1 MIEQLYR
8 KTILTVAGNKA
19 VEGVMRSRGWGL
31 AQRFVAGHQAED
43 IIQAV
48 KDLQKDGIGGLL
60 DLLGEFV
67 DSPDTANAFAEQ
79 ILSLVDQAA
88 AAGIQPYITVKL
100 SGLGQGLTVD
110 GEDLGLTNA
119 RRILERAKPHGGFLA
134 LDMED
139 HPRVDVTLAQFRT
152 LSQEF
157 GHDFVGTVLQ
167 SYLHRTANDL
177 AALADLRPN
186 LRIVKGA
193 YLEPESVAM
202 QDKADID
209 ASYRRLVYANLKAGN
224 YTNVATHDGGI
235 IEDVKLFVLAHGI
248 PREQFEFQLLYGV
261 RRDLQKQLASE
272 GYRVRAYIPYGHD
285 WYPYFSRRIAERPSN
300 ALFVLRGM
308 FGG

>member
-1 MIEQLYR
+1 MIDQIYR
-8 KTILTVAGNKA
+8 KTVLTVAGNKA
-19 VEGVMRSRGWGL
+19 VESVMRSRGWGL
-31 AQRFVAGHQAED
+31 AQRFVAGHQADD

-119 RRILERAKPHGGFLA
+119 RRILSRAKPHGGFLA

-139 HPRVDVTLAQFRT
+139 HPRVDVTLAQFRR
-152 LSQEF
+152 LVEEF
-157 GHDFVGTVLQ
+157 GHHYVGTVLQ
-167 SYLHRTANDL
+167 SYLHRTEKD
-177 AALADLRPN
+177 LADLADLKPN

-202 QDKADID
+202 QDKADIN

-224 YTNVATHDGGI
+224 YTNVASHDDGI
-235 IEDVKLFVLAHGI
+235 IDDVKMFVLAHGI
-248 PREQFEFQLLYGV
+248 PRDQFEFQLLYGV

-272 GYRVRAYIPYGHD
+272 GYRVRAYIPYGDD

>member
-1 MIEQLYR
+1 MIDQIYR
-8 KTILTVAGNKA
+8 KTVLTVAGNKA
-19 VEGVMRSRGWGL
+19 VESVMRSRGWGL
-31 AQRFVAGHQAED
+31 AQRFVAGHQADD

-119 RRILERAKPHGGFLA
+119 RRILGRAKPYGGFLA

-139 HPRVDVTLAQFRT
+139 HPRVDVTLAQFRS
-152 LSQEF
+152 LVGEF
-157 GHDFVGTVLQ
+157 GHHYVGTVLQ
-167 SYLHRTANDL
+167 SYLHRTEKD
-177 AALADLRPN
+177 LADLADLKPN

-202 QDKADID
+202 QDKADIN

-224 YTNVATHDGGI
+224 YTNVASHDDGI
-235 IEDVKLFVLAHGI
+235 IDDVKMFVLAHGI
-248 PREQFEFQLLYGV
+248 PRDQFEFQLLYGV

-272 GYRVRAYIPYGHD
+272 GYRVRAYIPYGDD

>member
-1 MIEQLYR
+1 MIDQLYR
-8 KTILTVAGNKA
+8 KTVLTVAGNKV
-19 VEGVMRSRGWGL
+19 VEGVMRSRGWSL
-31 AQRFVAGHQAED
+31 AQRFVAGSQSGD
-43 IIQAV
+43 IIRAV
-48 KDLQKDGIGGLL
+48 KELEKDGIGGLL

-67 DSPDTANAFAEQ
+67 NSPDTANAFAEQ
-79 ILSLVDQAA
+79 ILDLVDQAA

-119 RRILERAKPHGGFLA
+119 RRILARAKPHGGFLA

-139 HPRVDVTLAQFRT
+139 HPRVDVTLAQFRR
-152 LSQEF
+152 LVEEF
-157 GHDFVGTVLQ
+157 GHGYVGTVLQ
-167 SYLHRTANDL
+167 SYLHRTADDL
-177 AALADLRPN
+177 AALADLKPN

-202 QDKADID
+202 QDKADIN
-209 ASYRRLVYANLKAGN
+209 ASYRKLVYANLKAGN

-235 IEDVKLFVLAHGI
+235 IEDVKMFVLAHGI

-261 RRDLQKQLASE
+261 RRDLQKQLAAE
-272 GYRVRAYIPYGHD
+272 GYRVRAYIPYGDD

-300 ALFVLRGM
+300 ALFVLRGL

>member
-1 MIEQLYR
+1 MIDQMYR
-8 KTILTVAGNKA
+8 KTVLTVAGNKT
-19 VEGVMRSRGWGL
+19 VESVMRSRGWGL
-31 AQRFVAGHQAED
+31 AQRFVAGHRADD

-48 KDLQKDGIGGLL
+48 KDLQTDGIGGLL

-119 RRILERAKPHGGFLA
+119 RRILSRAKPHGGFLA

-139 HPRVDVTLAQFRT
+139 HPRVDVTLAQFRS
-152 LSQEF
+152 LVREF
-157 GHDFVGTVLQ
+157 GNESVGTVLQ
-167 SYLHRTANDL
+167 SYLHRTEQD
-177 AALADLRPN
+177 LADLADLEPN

-202 QDKADID
+202 QDKADIN

-224 YTNVATHDGGI
+224 YTNVASHDDGI
-235 IEDVKLFVLAHGI
+235 IDDVKMFVLAHGI

-272 GYRVRAYIPYGHD
+272 GYRVRAYIPYGND

>member
-1 MIEQLYR
+1 
-8 KTILTVAGNKA
+8 
-19 VEGVMRSRGWGL
+19 MRSRGWSL
-31 AQRFVAGHQAED
+31 AQRFVAGNQAED
-43 IIQAV
+43 IIRAV
-48 KDLQKDGIGGLL
+48 KELEQDGIGGIL

-67 DSPDTANAFAEQ
+67 DSPETANGFAER
-79 ILSLVDQAA
+79 ILALTDQAA
-88 AAGIQPYITVKL
+88 AAGIKPYVTVKL
-100 SGLGQGLTVD
+100 SGIGQGMTVG

-119 RRILERAKPHGGFLA
+119 RRILTKAVSYGGFLA

-139 HPRVDVTLAQFRT
+139 HPRVDATLSQFRT

-157 GHDFVGTVLQ
+157 GHEYVGTVLQ
-167 SYLHRTANDL
+167 SYLHRTEADL
-177 AALADLRPN
+177 AALADLNPN

-235 IEDVKLFVLAHGI
+235 IDDVKLFVLAHGI

-261 RRDLQKQLASE
+261 RRELQKQLATE
-272 GYRVRAYIPYGHD
+272 GYRVRAYIPYGDD

>member
-1 MIEQLYR
+1 MIDQIYR
-8 KTILTVAGNKA
+8 KTVLTVAGNKA
-19 VEGVMRSRGWGL
+19 VEGIMRSRGWGL
-31 AQRFVAGHQAED
+31 AQRFVAGHQADD

-48 KDLQKDGIGGLL
+48 KDLEKDGIGGLL

-79 ILSLVDQAA
+79 ILSLIDQAA
-88 AAGIQPYITVKL
+88 AAGVQPYITVKL

-119 RRILERAKPHGGFLA
+119 RRILSRAKPHGGFLA

-139 HPRVDVTLAQFRT
+139 HPRVDVTLAQFRQ
-152 LSQEF
+152 LVGEF
-157 GHDFVGTVLQ
+157 GNAYVGTVLQ
-167 SYLHRTANDL
+167 SYLHRTADDL
-177 AALADLRPN
+177 AALADLKPN

-193 YLEPESVAM
+193 YLEPEKVAM

-235 IEDVKLFVLAHGI
+235 IDDVKMFVLAHGI

-261 RRDLQKQLASE
+261 RRDLQKELAAE

>member
-1 MIEQLYR
+1 M
-8 KTILTVAGNKA
+8 
-19 VEGVMRSRGWGL
+19 
-31 AQRFVAGHQAED
+31 
-43 IIQAV
+43 
-48 KDLQKDGIGGLL
+48 QKDGIGGLL

-119 RRILERAKPHGGFLA
+119 RRILGRAKPHGGFLA

-157 GHDFVGTVLQ
+157 GHEYVGTVLQ

-177 AALADLRPN
+177 AALADLKPN

-209 ASYRRLVYANLKAGN
+209 ASYRKLVYANLKAGN

>member
-1 MIEQLYR
+1 MIDQVYR
-8 KTILTVAGNKA
+8 KTVLTVAGNKA
-19 VEGVMRSRGWGL
+19 VESLMRSRGWGL

-48 KDLQKDGIGGLL
+48 KELEQDGIGGIL

-79 ILSLVDQAA
+79 ILSLIGQAA
-88 AAGIQPYITVKL
+88 AAGVRPYVTVKL
-100 SGLGQGLTVD
+100 SGIGQGMTQG

-119 RRILERAKPHGGFLA
+119 RRILTRAVSHGGFLA

-139 HPRVDVTLAQFRT
+139 HPRVDATLSQFRT
-152 LSQEF
+152 LVGEF
-157 GHDFVGTVLQ
+157 GHQNVGTVLQ
-167 SYLHRTANDL
+167 SYLHRTEADL

-202 QDKADID
+202 QDKADIN

-261 RRDLQKQLASE
+261 RRELQKELAAE
-272 GYRVRAYIPYGHD
+272 GYRVHAYIPYGND

-300 ALFVLRGM
+300 ALFVLRGL